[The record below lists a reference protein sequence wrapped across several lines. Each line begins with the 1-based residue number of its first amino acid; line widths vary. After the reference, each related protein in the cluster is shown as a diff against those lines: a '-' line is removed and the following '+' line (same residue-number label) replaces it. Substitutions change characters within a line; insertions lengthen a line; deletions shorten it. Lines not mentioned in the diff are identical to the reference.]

1 MKNYFKLIQ
10 NHLNLVFNSNYE
22 CIIMNYFDTAQK
34 MKFSIKDFF
43 CKCDQIRSF
52 LRIWSK
58 RVTFCAVQFPT
69 LIIYLVVRIIKRVKA
84 ESVSAK
90 CFVKKMVFFKNSH
103 LQKQLPRKI
112 YDERIFLM
120 TMSTAHTYFEIIPDW
135 SHILR
140 NFFSH

>member
-43 CKCDQIRSF
+43 C
-52 LRIWSK
+52 IWSK
-58 RVTFCAVQFPT
+58 RVTFWAVQFPT

-112 YDERIFLM
+112 YDESIFLK
-120 TMSTAHTYFEIIPDW
+120 TMGTAHTYFEIVPDW

-140 NFFSH
+140 NVFSH

>member
-90 CFVKKMVFFKNSH
+90 CFVKKWCFLKIRIYRSSYPEKSMMRVFSWR
-103 LQKQLPRKI
+103 LWAPLIR
-112 YDERIFLM
+112 
-120 TMSTAHTYFEIIPDW
+120 
-135 SHILR
+135 ILR
-140 NFFSH
+140 SFQTEATS